1 MDKLFWLA
9 LWAKSKAG
17 ISYFCSSLF
26 IFFLPIKPLIIAIGM
41 AILLDTIFGA
51 ARTIKLNGWKSFTSR
66 KLSRLA
72 SKMLLYQ
79 MVLISLFVIDYHILH
94 DIGMHIF
101 KIPYVATKAAALA
114 LIYIELKSIKE
125 NFELIYN
132 VNLWKML
139 KELLMRTKEI
149 KGEMEE
155 IMKTDEKKADN

>member
-26 IFFLPIKPLIIAIGM
+26 IFFLPIKPLLIAVGV
-41 AILLDTIFGA
+41 AIFLDTVFGV
-51 ARTIKLNGWKSFTSR
+51 ARTLKLNGWKSFTSR

-79 MVLISLFVIDYHILH
+79 MVLISLFVIDFHVLH

-101 KIPYVATKAAALA
+101 NIPYVSTKAAALT

-149 KGEMEE
+149 KGDVEE
-155 IMKTDEKKADN
+155 IIGKDEKKINN